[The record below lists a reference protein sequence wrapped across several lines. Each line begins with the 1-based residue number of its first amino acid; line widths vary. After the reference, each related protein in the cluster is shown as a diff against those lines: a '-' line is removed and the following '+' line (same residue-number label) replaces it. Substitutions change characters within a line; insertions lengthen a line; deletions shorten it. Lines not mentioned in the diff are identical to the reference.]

1 MKDEKRVG
9 GAYPLKKKQKKKI
22 GLYIIEKKN
31 IQSQKKRTETF
42 GLHFHNFYE
51 FELVLSGEG
60 KHILNGKEYPLKR
73 GACWLTRLSD
83 VHEGIVSSTIYLYN
97 IQFAPSRMPEAIL
110 RRISIEKG
118 NLVAS
123 LSSKDILTAIE
134 LCKALT
140 RLSEDKSKEGEAVGE
155 YILSA
160 LLSLFFRSYVS
171 GEVKESASPLRIAEA
186 LSYIGESFRK
196 RISLLD
202 IAEALHTNKNYF
214 CTFFKE
220 KTGVSVMTYIRN
232 MRLAYAERLLKTTEL
247 RVIDIAEEC
256 GYGSISHF
264 LRDFKAKFGITPKE
278 MRASFE
284 MQEKEEKRNDN
295 A

>member
-1 MKDEKRVG
+1 MKDEKRIG

-22 GLYIIEKKN
+22 GLYIGDKKR
-31 IQSQKKRTETF
+31 IQSQKKRTESF

-83 VHEGIVSSTIYLYN
+83 VHEGMVSNTIYLYN

-110 RRISIEKG
+110 RRISVEKG
-118 NLVAS
+118 NLAAS
-123 LSSKDILTAIE
+123 LSSKDLLTAIE

-140 RLSEDKSKEGEAVGE
+140 RLSEDKSKEDEAVGE

-160 LLSLFFRSYVS
+160 LLSLFFRSYGS
-171 GEVKESASPLRIAEA
+171 GEIKESASSLRLAEA

-196 RISLLD
+196 RISLSD
-202 IAEALHTNKNYF
+202 IADALHTNKNYL
-214 CTFFKE
+214 CTYFKE
-220 KTGVSVMTYIRN
+220 KTGMSVMAYIRN
-232 MRLAYAERLLKTTEL
+232 MRLEYAERLLKTTEL
-247 RVIDIAEEC
+247 RGIDIVTEC

-264 LRDFKAKFGITPKE
+264 LRDFKAKYGVTPTE
-278 MRASFE
+278 MRMSLAKESR
-284 MQEKEEKRNDN
+284 EEKTSN